1 VCRSPVNDQ
10 EEKELL
16 LAKMIFTGE
25 QRLMDLESKAGAAKW
40 ELEKLDLDR
49 QIHRRI
55 MAGIEPAP
63 SLLWLLR
70 FWALPI
76 FRRDGD

>member
-1 VCRSPVNDQ
+1 MNATECER
-10 EEKELL
+10 ELW
-16 LAKMIFTGE
+16 
-25 QRLMDLESKAGAAKW
+25 RLP
-40 ELEKLDLDR
+40 
-49 QIHRRI
+49 RRI